1 MHKTLVPLLICI
13 GFLMESYSQTDF
25 APRSLDNKALYQL
38 EWQLKSGNSR
48 YLRDIAS
55 FLDSKNTHDHALE
68 ILSNKTVFPSSQI
81 SIDSKTS
88 KADFYDFY
96 YEHRDQIKYSHI
108 LQMYYTIPLEQIK
121 RDVKSEPFEA
131 ISPMD
136 AFSKLCLELQHETNA
151 TKQKKNLIS
160 LKYLQLHKGVPIN
173 KILTCLD
180 IEDPVIQQGLLDYK
194 ALQYIVPNEELKSSI
209 QNIMQLKHINPD
221 FLNQLNNMVFEPNEK
236 KQSIEKIKTKYSNF
250 IDQNIVLK
258 DSIQKSI
265 ESKFNVSDK
274 YYYNEVDF
282 YGTTLC
288 TKTTAKDDVRML
300 IANLLDTKDSKMLF
314 YLAAYLYISK
324 NELLKQDIIKLMQN
338 LTLVKV
344 NAAKETELSKDLL
357 IYWAQHYQDYTW
369 ADSEW
374 RFVSEEQ
381 KLAQTKNLER
391 LIRRLNSVNDTIAI
405 QAYAALTEA
414 NPYELDK
421 LVNKYKKVMKKTNP
435 KIPSLKYNYLETT
448 TKLVT
453 YNKEFEIPYK
463 LSVPIQKLLDQ
474 LEYSTSEKE
483 RFNLENKVLA
493 ITQVK
498 DIPALEYWGILH
510 VANRDNSFSIGRI
523 IENLYAS
530 FWNKMK
536 SDRQWLTHFMY
547 KAALFAELDG
557 SGMAKAY
564 SRIIDP
570 NDKQVI
576 ESLKYIQAHTSRP
589 IVVEFIEDK
598 IFNIDPNEKTDFEKA
613 EDAKDELI
621 KKMTAASEV
630 KYSQINQLL
639 DFEETLTTNK
649 EQTLSFIKKLNPEK
663 DIRKLAIK
671 EKLSVKDLIFL
682 QERTFSHRE
691 VGSIMRFFNSEDPEA
706 NLDFALKAIEEF
718 SLEDQAYVVNRLFR
732 YQWFRSYIYNTSYI
746 SQQLNQVL
754 SILSR
759 YLKEAEFIGE
769 IEDRTTQ
776 INIIQIAFIG
786 KDIENQL
793 VASIELDA
801 DLAFKADLQ
810 KTILAKSTF
819 EDLGVI
825 LDHVD
830 GLINNKG
837 SLDLSFLNQDFGIP
851 IFDIATNAELQTFLN
866 RHKSMSIKEFYVA
879 YLQEFGIDFKNN
891 KGKLDFDKI
900 TRILKYDIIQPF
912 VGKGGGNRDYYVYGI
927 TKVLEEEFNE
937 NLGFQSKLNN
947 YQTFVS
953 FSSINRAKAWYDY
966 LINKGYGKE
975 IMSRPSFD

>member
-1 MHKTLVPLLICI
+1 MHKTVLTLLVCI
-13 GFLMESYSQTDF
+13 GFLAKTYSQTNF
-25 APRSLDNKALYQL
+25 APRSLDSKALYQL

-55 FLDSKNTHDHALE
+55 FLDSKNTREHALE
-68 ILSNKTVFPSSQI
+68 ILSSKTIFPSEQI
-81 SIDSKTS
+81 SVDKKTS
-88 KADFYDFY
+88 KQDFYDFY
-96 YEHRDQIKYSHI
+96 YSHKNEIKYSHI
-108 LQMYYTIPLEQIK
+108 LQMYYTVPLEQIK
-121 RDVKSEPFEA
+121 GDIKSETFQT

-136 AFSKLCLELQHETNA
+136 AFSKLCLDLQHEKNEV
-151 TKQKKNLIS
+151 KQKKNLIA
-160 LKYLQLHKGVPIN
+160 LKYLQLHRGVPIN

-180 IEDPVIQQGLLDYK
+180 IEDAAIQQGLIDHK
-194 ALQYIVPNEELKSSI
+194 ALQYLVPNEELKTSL
-209 QNIMQLKHINPD
+209 QNIMQLENINTE
-221 FLNQLNNMVFEPNEK
+221 LINQLHNMVFESTEK
-236 KQSIEKIKTKYSNF
+236 KQPIDKIKNQYSNF
-250 IDQNIVLK
+250 INQNIVLK

-265 ESKFNVSDK
+265 ENRFKVSDK

-288 TKTTAKDDVRML
+288 TKTKPKDDVRLL
-300 IANLLDTKDSKMLF
+300 ISNLLDTKNSKLLF
-314 YLAAYLYISK
+314 YLAAYVYTSRD
-324 NELLKQDIIKLMQN
+324 EGLKRDIIKLIEN

-344 NAAKETELSKDLL
+344 SDEKETELPKNLL

-391 LIRRLNSVNDTIAI
+391 LIRRLNSVNDTIVI
-405 QAYAALTEA
+405 QAYAQLTEA
-414 NPYELDK
+414 NPYELEK
-421 LVNKYKKVMKKTNP
+421 LINKYKKVMKKTNP

-463 LSVPIQKLLDQ
+463 LSVPIQKLLDKI
-474 LEYSTSEKE
+474 EYCVKEKE
-483 RFNLENKVLA
+483 RFNLENKILSIA
-493 ITQVK
+493 QVK

-523 IENLYAS
+523 IESLYAS

-536 SDRQWLTHFMY
+536 TDRQWLTHFVY
-547 KAALFAELDG
+547 KAALFRELDG

-570 NDKQVI
+570 EDQQLI
-576 ESLKYIQAHTSRP
+576 ESLKYIQEHTSRI
-589 IVVEFIEDK
+589 IVTDFIKEEVFDV
-598 IFNIDPNEKTDFEKA
+598 DPNEKTDFEKA
-613 EDAKDELI
+613 IDAKDELV
-621 KKMTAASEV
+621 KKMIAASEV

-639 DFEETLTTNK
+639 DFEETLTTDK
-649 EQTLSFIKKLNPEK
+649 KQTLGFIKKMSPAK

-671 EKLSVKDLIFL
+671 EKLSLNDLMFL
-682 QERTFSHRE
+682 KERSFTHRE
-691 VGSIMRFFNSEDPEA
+691 VGSIMRFFNSEDPKG
-706 NLDFALKAIEEF
+706 NLDFALEAIKNF
-718 SLEDQAYVVNRLFR
+718 SLDDQAYVVNRLFR
-732 YQWFRSYIYNTSYI
+732 YQWFRSYIYESESI
-746 SQQLNQVL
+746 SQQLTQIL
-754 SILSR
+754 SILSK
-759 YLKEAEFIGE
+759 YLKESEFIGE

-776 INIIQIAFIG
+776 INIIQIALIG
-786 KDIENQL
+786 KDIESQL

-819 EDLGVI
+819 ENLGVI

-837 SLDLSFLNQDFGIP
+837 TLDLSFLNQDFGIP

-866 RHKSMSIKEFYVA
+866 RHKNLSVKEFYAA
-879 YLQEFGIDFKNN
+879 YLQEFGIDFKNK
-891 KGKLDFDKI
+891 KGDLDFEKI

-912 VGKGGGNRDYYVYGI
+912 VGKGGGTRDYYVYGI

-937 NLGFQSKLNN
+937 DLGFQSKLNN

-966 LINKGYGKE
+966 LLAKGYGKDTLA
-975 IMSRPSFD
+975 RPSFD

>member
-1 MHKTLVPLLICI
+1 MQKIVLTLLICI
-13 GFLMESYSQTDF
+13 GFLVESYSQTDF
-25 APRSLDNKALYQL
+25 APQSLDSRALYQL

-55 FLDSKNTHDHALE
+55 FLDSKNTRQHAIE
-68 ILSNKTVFPSSQI
+68 ILSNRTIFPSAQI
-81 SIDSKTS
+81 VLSAKTT
-88 KADFYDFY
+88 KEDFYDFY
-96 YEHRDQIKYSHI
+96 YSYRQQIKYSHI
-108 LQMYYTIPLEQIK
+108 LQMYYTVPLEQIE
-121 RDVKSEPFEA
+121 RDIKNEPFKA

-136 AFSKLCLELQHETNA
+136 AFSKLCLELQHETNVS
-151 TKQKKNLIS
+151 KQKKNLIS

-180 IEDPVIQQGLLDYK
+180 IENPAIQQGLLDHN
-194 ALQYIVPNEELKSSI
+194 ALQYLVPNEELKTSL
-209 QNIMQLKHINPD
+209 QNIMQLEDINANL
-221 FLNQLNNMVFEPNEK
+221 LNQIHNMVFELSDT
-236 KQSIEKIKTKYSNF
+236 KQPIDEIKEKYSNF
-250 IDQNIVLK
+250 ISQNMVLK
-258 DSIQKSI
+258 DSVQKSI
-265 ESKFNVSDK
+265 ENKYKVSDK
-274 YYYNEVDF
+274 YYYNSVDF

-288 TKTTAKDDVRML
+288 TKTKPKDDVRML
-300 IANLLDTKDSKMLF
+300 ISNLLDTKDPKVLF
-314 YLAAYLYISK
+314 YLAAYVYTSK
-324 NELLKQDIIKLMQN
+324 NNKLNQDIIKLMEN

-344 NAAKETELSKDLL
+344 SNQKETELSKDLL

-374 RFVSEEQ
+374 RFVSEAQ

-414 NPYELDK
+414 NPYELEK
-421 LVNKYKKVMKKTNP
+421 LINKYKKVMKKTNS

-463 LSVPIQKLLDQ
+463 LSAPIQKLLNKV
-474 LEYSTSEKE
+474 EYSTSEKE
-483 RFNLENKVLA
+483 RFNLENKILSIA
-493 ITQVK
+493 QVK

-523 IENLYAS
+523 IEHLYAS

-536 SDRQWLTHFMY
+536 SNRQWLTHYIY
-547 KAALFAELDG
+547 KAALFSQLDG

-564 SRIIDP
+564 NRIIDI
-570 NDKQVI
+570 NDSQLI
-576 ESLKYIQAHTSRP
+576 QSLKYIQAHTSRP
-589 IVVEFIEDK
+589 IVLEFIEEE
-598 IFNIDPNEKTDFEKA
+598 IFNVDPNEKTDFEKA
-613 EDAKDELI
+613 TDAKDELI
-621 KKMTAASEV
+621 KKMIAAPAV

-639 DFEETLTTNK
+639 DFEETLTINK
-649 EQTLSFIKKLNPEK
+649 KQTLGFLKKLSPAK

-671 EKLSVKDLIFL
+671 EMLSVNDLIFL
-682 QERTFSHRE
+682 KDRSFSHRE
-691 VGSIMRFFNSEDPEA
+691 VGSIMRFFNSENPKA
-706 NLDFALKAIEEF
+706 NLDFALEAIEDF
-718 SLEDQAYVVNRLFR
+718 SLEDKAYVVNRLFR
-732 YQWFRSYIYNTSYI
+732 YQWFRTYIYNSKFI
-746 SQQLNQVL
+746 SQELNQIL
-754 SILSR
+754 SILSS

-776 INIIQIAFIG
+776 INIIQIIFIG
-786 KDIENQL
+786 KDIESQL

-801 DLAFKADLQ
+801 DLALKADLQ
-810 KTILAKSTF
+810 KTILAKSRF
-819 EDLGVI
+819 EDLGII

-851 IFDIATNAELQTFLN
+851 IFDIETNTELQTFLS
-866 RHKSMSIKEFYVA
+866 RHKNMSIKEFYSV
-879 YLQEFGIDFKNN
+879 YLKEFGIDFTN
-891 KGKLDFDKI
+891 KKGEIDLEKI

-966 LINKGYGKE
+966 LIQKGYGKE
-975 IMSRPSFD
+975 TSTRPSFE